1 MRQIWSLTVDCLTT
15 PHVLSDTTTHET
27 PHRRRP
33 GAGVAR
39 SGLNG
44 SGSQDVAG
52 AAISLG
58 ANHG

>member
-1 MRQIWSLTVDCLTT
+1 MYGVLHIN
-15 PHVLSDTTTHET
+15 PHVLSDTPTHET
-27 PHRRRP
+27 PYRRRP